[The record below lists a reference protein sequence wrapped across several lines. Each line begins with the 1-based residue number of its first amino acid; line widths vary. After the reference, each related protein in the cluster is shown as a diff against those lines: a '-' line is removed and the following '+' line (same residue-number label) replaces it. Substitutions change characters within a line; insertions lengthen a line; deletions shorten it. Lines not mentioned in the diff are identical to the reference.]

1 MVRKSLTSIRTSRGF
16 SIPEVLLS
24 LLVLSIGIMTIV
36 SILSKSLVYSYDTR
50 DTIVATELA
59 QEGVELV
66 RNVRDN
72 DFASGGDGFD
82 NPTVFDNAQKHCRI
96 DWNDPDDA
104 LDCNANQG
112 AASRYYLQYS
122 GGLYAHVNVTIE
134 RYSRYVYID
143 YTNNAQGERALV
155 RSFVYWGSFMP
166 PNTGDSANCTPANK
180 CVFTETFLT
189 SWK

>member
-1 MVRKSLTSIRTSRGF
+1 MVRKSVASIRMSWGF

-24 LLVLSIGIMTIV
+24 LFVLSIGIMTIV
-36 SILSKSLVYSYDTR
+36 SVLSKSLVYSYDTR

-72 DFASGGDGFD
+72 DFASGGDGFAS
-82 NPTVFDNAQKHCRI
+82 FDNDEHCRI
-96 DWNDPDDA
+96 DWDDND
-104 LDCNANQG
+104 LTCWG
-112 AASRYYLQYS
+112 ARGDMNRYYLQYS
-122 GGLYAHVNVTIE
+122 GGLYARVNATRE
-134 RYSRYVYID
+134 RYMRFIFVD
-143 YTNNAQGERALV
+143 YSAGGGKHALV
-155 RSFVYWGSFMP
+155 RSFVSWDDFLP
-166 PNTGDSANCTPANK
+166 TVANIPNNGDSANCTPANK